1 MDSGRARLQKA
12 VWKFW
17 LDAGQKD
24 EKDCRPSRGSWQWFL
39 SLFDPYGTNQERHFA
54 GKQQN
59 IGILQL
65 FDMQT
70 LKKRAEFIRARSG
83 KKWHTETLT
92 LQAMF
97 RQQDRKLSKFGGED
111 TIGNS
116 LKCLPRFGFTVTKKE
131 GSSVDRNRIKRRM
144 REASRLVGPDCF
156 NPGFDYVLIGRRAA
170 LSCPF
175 KDLQKDL
182 KTAMDKVHHLSRR
195 KNGN

>member
-1 MDSGRARLQKA
+1 M
-12 VWKFW
+12 V
-17 LDAGQKD
+17 
-24 EKDCRPSRGSWQWFL
+24 
-39 SLFDPYGTNQERHFA
+39 DPVGTYQERHFA
-54 GKQQN
+54 GKQQS

-92 LQAMF
+92 LQALS
-97 RQQDRKLSKFGGED
+97 RQIDRKSSEAGGENAN
-111 TIGNS
+111 GNN
-116 LKCLPRFGFTVTKKE
+116 LKRLPRFGFTVTKKE

-144 REASRLVGPDCF
+144 KEASRLADPNCF

-170 LSCPF
+170 LSCSF

-182 KTAMDKVHHLSRR
+182 KTAMDKVHHRSRR
-195 KNGN
+195 KNDN